1 MSTLILSTSPHVS
14 IQKILKGNKHHS
26 VWFFKWIGYSSFAA
40 AFISMIIYWYRK
52 YQHQQNRQRHRI
64 TTTNET
70 NKESRYEEEDA
81 LHINPKKKLQI
92 TTTGLRR
99 TSSGNLSSAS
109 FASFSDSSR
118 RSSLITPP
126 PSPLSESATS
136 ARSISPRSW
145 SSRFMDGVMSAA
157 RLKKKMTISLKN
169 TVLWNPSRDVN
180 TPNHAFH
187 ENTVLLLN
195 KLAQVYDIYVMIQMS
210 HELERHQIQQL
221 LNNANL
227 AIDSRKILYCSTEQ
241 GKLHLIKHI
250 QPSIHV
256 EGGGELD
263 DGQFIIDQLKN
274 SNIEQRIWVTSSDN
288 HTTTDSNLQCVDN
301 ILKTSIAKQVGFE

>member
-1 MSTLILSTSPHVS
+1 MSTLILSTRPNVS
-14 IQKILKGNKHHS
+14 IQKILKGNRHHS
-26 VWFFKWIGYSSFAA
+26 IWLFKWIGYSSFAA
-40 AFISMIIYWYRK
+40 AFFSMILYWYRK

-64 TTTNET
+64 TTTNDK
-70 NKESRYEEEDA
+70 KESRYEEEDA

-92 TTTGLRR
+92 STSGLRR

-109 FASFSDSSR
+109 FSSYSDR

-126 PSPLSESATS
+126 PSPLSQQSSTTMT
-136 ARSISPRSW
+136 RSISPRSW
-145 SSRFMDGVMSAA
+145 SSRLMDGVMSAT
-157 RLKKKMTISLKN
+157 RMKKKMTISLKN

-210 HELERHQIQQL
+210 NEMERHQIQQL

-227 AIDSRKILYCSTEQ
+227 VMDSRKILYCSTEQ

-250 QPSIHV
+250 QPSVHV
-256 EGGGELD
+256 EGGSELD
-263 DGQFIIDQLKN
+263 DGQFIIDELKH
-274 SNIEQRIWVTSSDN
+274 SNIEQRIWITSNQSK
-288 HTTTDSNLQCVDN
+288 DSSLQCVDN